1 VSGGS
6 IKFGVWKYEEPSL
19 SLEITR
25 DDLYYDEGIPPVDIT
40 KRDPKDT
47 YNQILVKWT
56 DFSKESGHSFV
67 VAKDAVD
74 QRITGTI
81 RERTYNLLGI
91 HSSELATKTA
101 YRLLAESLYRYD
113 MYKFTLSYRTM
124 VIEVGDVRY
133 LSDGFGLDKQPILI
147 TRINEDTNSG
157 RMVIEAVENKEFLY
171 LSFDDNYEFDQNYSE
186 NQHERQ
192 EPIDADDLV
201 EPNLYFTESQQDS
214 FINIHICPQDE
225 DFNGF
230 VLHYSFDD
238 ETYNYLGDCTI
249 DNLSC
254 NVDGVI
260 LSNLI
265 SYPVVMRR
273 PKDAFELEENV
284 SFISLQ
290 SASDLQFFNKQSLL
304 KIENEILAFK
314 DVTEVGANFMVSN
327 LIRGLFNTKPV
338 EHVSGVSWHSL
349 KIDYKFK
356 FNMEDVGKTI
366 YFKALTHYG
375 DKMIQLEDAT
385 PTPYVISG
393 QYMKPLPVSL
403 MRINGREGLSTYK
416 TNDVV
421 LDWYFCSK
429 SSGFGRGGYGNAP
442 WGNYTKD
449 SLLERLKV
457 ELESVAI
464 TERKDYYYAGEDS
477 YATFYGDQW
486 RGQTFTPQSSYKIG
500 AVRLKLYRVG
510 SPGTITVSIKATDV
524 DGKPSGDDLCSG
536 TFNGNLLTEDS
547 GGEWYVTNL
556 NNRYSLVDGTKYAI
570 VVRLEGNASNYL
582 GLRKASSSP
591 TYEFGQYA
599 YSNDG
604 GVAWTLLDHDM
615 MFGCYFIQDE
625 ELLIDENFE
634 LDDYGE
640 PVQLE
645 ILETDRNGKNPIKVK
660 ITPGSSLWSDETRD
674 ILIEKT

>member
-1 VSGGS
+1 MSGS
-6 IKFGVWKYEEPSL
+6 TIKLGVWKYEEPDP

-25 DDLYYDEGIPPVDIT
+25 DDLYYEEGNPPVEIT

-47 YNQILVKWT
+47 YNQVWVKWT
-56 DFSKESGHSFV
+56 DLSKESGYSFA
-67 VAKDAVD
+67 VAKDPVD
-74 QRITGTI
+74 QRITGTV
-81 RERTYNLLGI
+81 REKTYDLLGI
-91 HSSELATKTA
+91 TTSELAVKTA
-101 YRLLAESLYRYD
+101 YRFLAESMYRYD
-113 MYKFTLSYRTM
+113 MYRFTLSYRTM

-133 LSDGFGLDKQPILI
+133 LSDDFGLDKQPILI
-147 TRINEDTNSG
+147 TRINEDANSG
-157 RMVIEAVENKEFLY
+157 RMVIEAVENKRFLY
-171 LSFDDNYEFDQNYSE
+171 LPFDDDYEFDQNYSE

-192 EPIDADDLV
+192 EPIDADDLA

-254 NVDGVI
+254 NVDGTI

-273 PKDAFELEENV
+273 PKDAFGLEQNI
-284 SFISLQ
+284 SFINLQ
-290 SASDLQFFNKQSLL
+290 SANDIQFFNKQSLL
-304 KIENEILAFK
+304 KIENEILAFR
-314 DVTEVGANFMVSN
+314 DVTEVGANFRVSN
-327 LIRGLFNTKPV
+327 LIRGLFNTKPI
-338 EHVSGVSWHSL
+338 EHASGVSWHSL

-385 PTPYVISG
+385 PTSYVISG

-416 TNDVV
+416 TNDVI

-429 SSGFGRGGYGNAP
+429 SSGFGRGGYGNAL

-449 SLLERLKV
+449 PLLERLKV
-457 ELESVAI
+457 EFE
-464 TERKDYYYAGEDS
+464 EE
-477 YATFYGDQW
+477 
-486 RGQTFTPQSSYKIG
+486 
-500 AVRLKLYRVG
+500 
-510 SPGTITVSIKATDV
+510 
-524 DGKPSGDDLCSG
+524 
-536 TFNGNLLTEDS
+536 
-547 GGEWYVTNL
+547 
-556 NNRYSLVDGTKYAI
+556 DGTSI
-570 VVRLEGNASNYL
+570 TNVI
-582 GLRKASSSP
+582 
-591 TYEFGQYA
+591 F
-599 YSNDG
+599 D
-604 GVAWTLLDHDM
+604 
-615 MFGCYFIQDE
+615 
-625 ELLIDENFE
+625 

-645 ILETDRNGKNPIKVK
+645 ILEADRNGKNPIRVK
-660 ITPGSSLWSDETRD
+660 ITSGSNLWSNETRN
-674 ILIEKT
+674 ILIEKI